1 MDYHALNAM
10 LNLYGPDGTIQFDKD
25 REAAHQ
31 YFLQHVNQNTV
42 FFHNLDEK
50 LDYLIDENYYEAEV
64 LEQYSRGFIKKLFKQ
79 AYGKK
84 FRFPTFLG
92 AFKYYTSYTLKTF
105 DGKRYLERFEDR
117 VCMVALT
124 LAAGD
129 EVLASKLVDEIIDGR
144 FQPATPTFLNSGK
157 KQRGEPV
164 SCFPAGTPVDTMA
177 GPRAIETLRPGDRVL
192 SHDGSYSAVEA
203 VVENPNDQA
212 LVSISHFGHK
222 EPIRCTPEHPILVW
236 TTRDVDTL
244 IDGDGAD
251 PFNGF
256 VWLAARDVQPSDFIV
271 TAAPLEERDRRV
283 YDLMEHV
290 GEGVYEDVDG
300 LIRKVNIDAKHRNK
314 QRYRMA
320 FVPVN
325 RYVEESYDLGLIL
338 GWYVAEGHVSKR
350 STNGGALPSGIHFT
364 LGAHE
369 TAFQEELSGAFKRV
383 FAADLS
389 VHANHSDHSVRMVC
403 NSKIVASLILSM
415 AGTGYSTKQLTH
427 DVLTA
432 DEDFQRGLL
441 AGLFR
446 GDGCSTTGGMMLDLV
461 NPELVDQVQLIL
473 RRLGIVSTVR
483 RYVNQAGNIT
493 GQLFVPGLPGTNEEF
508 IFDVGKNLHNYMGR
522 KGTLRTT
529 YQVVHG
535 RHVFGI
541 REVVRTEETPENV
554 YNLHVEGTH
563 TYTIRGTVVHNCF
576 LLRIEDN
583 MESIGRSINSALQLS
598 KRGGGVALL
607 LSNIRE
613 HGAPIKK
620 IENQS
625 SGVIPIMKLLEDSF
639 SYANQLG
646 ARQGAGAVYLHA
658 HHPDIYRFLDTKRE
672 NADEKIRIKTLSL
685 GVVIPDITF
694 ELAKKNEDMYLF
706 SPYDVERIYGKPFA
720 DIDVTEKYYEM
731 VDDKRIRKSKI
742 KAREFF
748 QTIAELQFESGYPYI
763 MFEDTVN
770 RANPIA
776 GKITH
781 SNLCSEILQVST
793 PSEFN
798 ADLSYATVGK
808 DISCNLGSL
817 NIAKTMDSPDFAQTI
832 EVAIRALTAVSDQ
845 THIYSVP
852 SIEQGN
858 NSSHAIGLG
867 QMNLHGYLARERV
880 HYGSDEGVDFTN
892 IYFYAVVYHAI
903 RASNLIAKERGVS
916 FGGFPESKYATGEY
930 FDKYTEQAWEPKTE
944 RVRQLFADAGVR
956 IPTQDDW
963 RELKASVIEHG
974 IYNQN
979 LQAVPPTGSIS
990 YINHS
995 TSSIHPVA
1003 SKIEIRKEGKIGRVY
1018 YPAPYMDNDNLEY
1031 YEDAYEIGYEKIIDT
1046 YAAAT
1051 QHVDQGL
1058 SLTLFFKDTAT
1069 TRDLNRAQIYAW
1081 RKGIKTLYY
1090 IRLRQMAL
1098 EGTEVE
1104 GCVSCML

>member
-1 MDYHALNAM
+1 VSPTATAVETSASKSGAHADPSGRNPGEMDYHSLNAM
-10 LNLYGPDGTIQFDKD
+10 LNLYDAEGKIQFEKD
-25 REAAHQ
+25 REAANQ

-50 LDYLIDENYYEAEV
+50 LDYLIEENYYEPEV
-64 LEQYSRGFIKKLFKQ
+64 LGKYDRTFVRELFDHAYS
-79 AYGKK
+79 KK

-117 VCMVALT
+117 VAMVALT
-124 LAAGD
+124 LADGD
-129 EVLASKLVDEIIDGR
+129 TALARNLVDEIIEGR

-164 SCFPAGTPVDTMA
+164 S
-177 GPRAIETLRPGDRVL
+177 
-192 SHDGSYSAVEA
+192 
-203 VVENPNDQA
+203 
-212 LVSISHFGHK
+212 
-222 EPIRCTPEHPILVW
+222 
-236 TTRDVDTL
+236 
-244 IDGDGAD
+244 
-251 PFNGF
+251 
-256 VWLAARDVQPSDFIV
+256 
-271 TAAPLEERDRRV
+271 
-283 YDLMEHV
+283 
-290 GEGVYEDVDG
+290 
-300 LIRKVNIDAKHRNK
+300 
-314 QRYRMA
+314 
-320 FVPVN
+320 
-325 RYVEESYDLGLIL
+325 
-338 GWYVAEGHVSKR
+338 
-350 STNGGALPSGIHFT
+350 
-364 LGAHE
+364 
-369 TAFQEELSGAFKRV
+369 
-383 FAADLS
+383 
-389 VHANHSDHSVRMVC
+389 
-403 NSKIVASLILSM
+403 
-415 AGTGYSTKQLTH
+415 
-427 DVLTA
+427 
-432 DEDFQRGLL
+432 
-441 AGLFR
+441 
-446 GDGCSTTGGMMLDLV
+446 
-461 NPELVDQVQLIL
+461 
-473 RRLGIVSTVR
+473 
-483 RYVNQAGNIT
+483 
-493 GQLFVPGLPGTNEEF
+493 
-508 IFDVGKNLHNYMGR
+508 
-522 KGTLRTT
+522 
-529 YQVVHG
+529 
-535 RHVFGI
+535 
-541 REVVRTEETPENV
+541 
-554 YNLHVEGTH
+554 
-563 TYTIRGTVVHNCF
+563 CF

-694 ELAKKNEDMYLF
+694 ELAKRNDDMYLF
-706 SPYDVERIYGKPFA
+706 SPYDVERIYGVPFA
-720 DIDVTEKYYEM
+720 DINVSEKYHEM
-731 VDDKRIRKSKI
+731 VEDRRIRKSKI

-748 QTIAELQFESGYPYI
+748 QTLAELQFESGYPYI

-770 RANPIA
+770 RANPID

-793 PSEFN
+793 ASEFN
-798 ADLSYATVGK
+798 DDLSYANIGK

-817 NIAKTMDSPDFAQTI
+817 NIAKTMDSPDIAHTI
-832 EVAIRALTAVSDQ
+832 ETAIRGLTAVSDQ
-845 THIYSVP
+845 TAITSVP
-852 SIEQGN
+852 SIQKGN
-858 NSSHAIGLG
+858 NESHAIGLG

-880 HYGSDEGVDFTN
+880 YYGSPEGIDFTN
-892 IYFYAVVYHAI
+892 IYFYTVLFYAL
-903 RASNLIAKERGVS
+903 RASNRIAKERGKA
-916 FGGFPESKYATGEY
+916 FGGFERSKYATGEF
-930 FDKYTEQAWEPKTE
+930 FDKYTDRTWAPETDKVREMFGQAGI
-944 RVRQLFADAGVR
+944 A

-963 RELKASVIEHG
+963 RELKASVQEHG

-1003 SKIEIRKEGKIGRVY
+1003 AKVEIRKEGKIGRVY
-1018 YPAPYMDNDNLEY
+1018 YPAPYMDNDNLDY
-1031 YEDAYEIGYEKIIDT
+1031 YQDAYEIGYEKIIDT

-1069 TRDLNRAQIYAW
+1069 TRDVNKAQIYAW